1 MLSLAL
7 YLYLVL
13 CSRTFTQTHVQL
25 HLDPAAD
32 KNEGNEAGR
41 EDQEEED
48 FFAQC
53 NNNNANAHLE
63 NNNVSNVASSVKVKP
78 TKSHAFLAT
87 FEVNV
92 EVDFQVTI
100 ICERSQFLILAIF
113 ACSWT
118 PSLLLDLLFQL
129 VSPASIYSIRSS
141 LLHRFPH
148 PLACARYSR
157 RREQ

>member
-1 MLSLAL
+1 M
-7 YLYLVL
+7 YFVL

-63 NNNVSNVASSVKVKP
+63 NNNVSNAASNVKVKP

-92 EVDFQVTI
+92 EVDF
-100 ICERSQFLILAIF
+100 
-113 ACSWT
+113 
-118 PSLLLDLLFQL
+118 
-129 VSPASIYSIRSS
+129 
-141 LLHRFPH
+141 
-148 PLACARYSR
+148 
-157 RREQ
+157 